1 MNSISDQT
9 NNSAYSELSEKVQ
22 ALEKRIGQ
30 LESNSKHVYQ
40 STEKDAEPVDDG
52 LDFKLYGKGNSQ
64 LESHFGEYGLAWLGN
79 IVLFFGI
86 TFFVQYLQ
94 VIDFKFISSILGFA
108 TITGIFVLSHYLKDT
123 SPHMAKIFKLNAYLL
138 VFYVTLKLHFF
149 TKNPIISNEVLGIVL
164 LMIVTTIILYISLRK
179 KYALLT
185 GLSIILIAT
194 TAILS
199 DTTHVMLPLAALI
212 SIIGITL
219 LYRLAWIRLV
229 FLSIFMTYT
238 IILFWMINN
247 PFMGHPIQIISTHQF
262 GYLYIYSIAGI
273 FSLIALMPIKDE
285 AYSALGI
292 IGAIFLNGLFFI
304 FLISLFVFSFY
315 KSNYILPSGLIAFYC
330 IIYSIVLKVRS
341 DWKITSALYALFGF
355 VALSV
360 CIYAYYDF
368 PRAFFFLAFQSL
380 LVVSMAIWFRSKFI
394 VIMNSFL
401 YVIILMIYLSAYD
414 SANGMNISFVI
425 VALATARILN
435 WKKERLTI
443 QTDLIRN
450 FYLLIAFFM
459 GLFTLYHLIPDQYI
473 TLSWTVTALVYFV
486 LSIILKN
493 AKYRYMALGTMI
505 AAAILLFI
513 VDLARIEL
521 IYRVIA
527 MLFLAVISIG
537 LSFYYA
543 KKLKNKTD

>member
-1 MNSISDQT
+1 MNSNSDQT
-9 NNSAYSELSEKVQ
+9 SNSAYNELSEKLQ
-22 ALEKRIGQ
+22 ALENRVIQ
-30 LESNSKHVYQ
+30 LESNSKRVYH
-40 STEKDAEPVDDG
+40 SIEKDVESSGDG
-52 LDFKLYGKGNSQ
+52 LDFKLYRKGNSQ

-94 VIDFKFISSILGFA
+94 VIDYKILSAAFGFA
-108 TITGIFVLSHYLKDT
+108 SIIGIFVLSHYLKD
-123 SPHMAKIFKLNAYLL
+123 SNPHMTKIFRLNAYLL
-138 VFYVTLKLHFF
+138 VYYLTLKLHFF
-149 TKNPIISNEVLGIVL
+149 TKNPIISNEVLGITL
-164 LMIVTTIILYISLRK
+164 LVIVTAILMFISIRK
-179 KYALLT
+179 KRALLA
-185 GLSIILIAT
+185 GLSIILLMV

-199 DTTHVMLPLAALI
+199 DSTHVMLSLAAMI
-212 SIIGITL
+212 SILGIAL
-219 LYRLAWIRLV
+219 LYRYAWIQLV
-229 FLSIFMTYT
+229 FLSILMAYT

-247 PFMGHPIQIISTHQF
+247 PIMGHQIQIISSHQF

-273 FSLIALMPIKDE
+273 FSLVALMPIKDE
-285 AYSALGI
+285 SYSALGI
-292 IGAIFLNGLFFI
+292 IGAIILNGLCFI
-304 FLISLFVFSFY
+304 FMISLFVISFY
-315 KSNYILPSGLIAFYC
+315 KANYILPSGLIAFYC
-330 IIYSIVLKVRS
+330 IVYAIVLKVRS

-401 YVIILMIYLSAYD
+401 YVLILLIYLSAYD
-414 SANGMNISFVI
+414 TGNGMNISFSI

-443 QTDLIRN
+443 HTEFIRN
-450 FYLLIAFFM
+450 FYLFIAFFM
-459 GLFTLYHLIPDQYI
+459 GLFTLYHLIPNQYI
-473 TLSWTVTALVYFV
+473 TLSWTATALVYFV

-505 AAAILLFI
+505 AAAIFLFI

-537 LSFYYA
+537 LSLYYA
-543 KKLKNKTD
+543 KKLKKKAD